1 MIGVLYMIKKVP
13 VFVISGFLGSGKT
26 TVLLHMLN
34 HFKNKGLTPG
44 VILNE
49 LGDENVEDH
58 LFQGQK
64 VVELLNG
71 CICCTIQE
79 DLRSTLNQYIE
90 ENTDV
95 LIIEGTGVAN
105 PLEIKDVLLTP
116 YYMEYFELQSMISL
130 VDASHYLEYQSF
142 FSSSR
147 EIRGL
152 LKEQVTS
159 AHLLVLNKTDL
170 VSEKELIKVE
180 AKLADE
186 LENHIPVYRT
196 SFGEVPLEILLE
208 KRMHVRDVEQW
219 TEDVHGHDHD
229 EHHPDHEHHHH
240 HHHIE
245 ATKVKVNQPINRKE
259 LERQLKKLSKKIIR
273 AKGIVR
279 LDEAPGLYEFQYAG
293 TNLILKRLENTDV
306 NPSIILIGKKLE
318 EEKVVQFSQ
327 ALMGEL

>member
-1 MIGVLYMIKKVP
+1 MTKRVP
-13 VFVISGFLGSGKT
+13 VYVISGFLGSGKT

-34 HFKNKGLTPG
+34 HFKNQGMKPG
-44 VILNE
+44 IILNE

-58 LFQGQK
+58 LFQGEK

-79 DLRSTLNQYIE
+79 DLKSTLDQYLGE
-90 ENTDV
+90 KVDV

-116 YYMEYFELQSMISL
+116 FYMENFELLSMISL

-142 FSSSR
+142 FSSSK

-159 AHLLVLNKTDL
+159 AHLLVLNKMDL
-170 VSEKELIKVE
+170 VSEKEFIKVE
-180 AKLADE
+180 SKLADE
-186 LENHIPVYRT
+186 LEDHVPVYRT
-196 SFGEVPLEILLE
+196 SYGEVPLEILLE
-208 KRMHVRDVEQW
+208 KRMQMREMG
-219 TEDVHGHDHD
+219 EDGRADGARKHDHS
-229 EHHPDHEHHHH
+229 HGGHHHH

-245 ATKVKVNQPINRKE
+245 AVKVAFSEPVNRIV
-259 LERQLKKLSKKIIR
+259 LEKQLKKLSKQVVR

-279 LDEAPGLYEFQYAG
+279 INETPGLFEFQYAAS
-293 TNLILKRLENTDV
+293 TLVLNRIEKKVDV
-306 NPSIILIGKKLE
+306 RPSIILIGKE
-318 EEKVVQFSQ
+318 IDEKKVEKFCE
-327 ALMGEL
+327 ALRGE

>member
-1 MIGVLYMIKKVP
+1 MTKRIP

-34 HFKNKGLTPG
+34 HFKNEGMKPG
-44 VILNE
+44 IILNE

-58 LFQGQK
+58 LFKEEK

-79 DLRSTLNQYIE
+79 DLKSTLDQYLGE
-90 ENTDV
+90 KVDV

-116 YYMEYFELQSMISL
+116 IYMEHFELQSMISL

-142 FSSSR
+142 FSSSK

-159 AHLLVLNKTDL
+159 AHLLVLNKMDL

-180 AKLADE
+180 SKLADE
-186 LENHIPVYRT
+186 LEDHVPVYRT
-196 SFGEVPLEILLE
+196 SHGEVPLEILLE
-208 KRMHVRDVEQW
+208 KRMQMKEMKEVGRG
-219 TEDVHGHDHD
+219 EDARGHDHSHD
-229 EHHPDHEHHHH
+229 GHHHH

-245 ATKVKVNQPINRKE
+245 AVKVTFSEQINRVV
-259 LERQLKKLSKKIIR
+259 LEKQLKKLSKQVVR

-279 LDEAPGLYEFQYAG
+279 LDETPGLYEFQYAAS
-293 TNLILKRLENTDV
+293 TLVLNRIEN
-306 NPSIILIGKKLE
+306 NEIQPSIILIGKEIDERKV
-318 EEKVVQFSQ
+318 EKFCE
-327 ALMGEL
+327 ALRGE